1 MNKIL
6 VTGNAGFIGYHIT
19 KKLIDNKF
27 VVAGIDNINSY
38 YDVNLKKARLKLL
51 SNAAAENN
59 NWNFFQE
66 SLENRSSIEK
76 IFEDFKPNTVIHL
89 AAQAGVRYSI
99 ENPFTYID
107 SNIVG
112 FINILEAC
120 RKNKIKNLIY
130 ASSSSV
136 YGGNINYPFSEKDT
150 VDHPVSIY
158 AATKRANELMAH
170 SYSHLY
176 SLPCIGLRFFTVYG
190 PFGRPDMAPMLFT
203 KAILSGDEIRIF
215 NNGEMNRD
223 FTYISDIVEIL
234 YRLINK
240 PAVPNK
246 SFSRSKPNPSSSW
259 APHRIFNIG
268 NNKSIQLLDFI
279 KVLEDELKIK
289 AVKRFEEMQ
298 AGDIQST
305 LSDNKEISN
314 YVNYSPRTSINVG
327 VKKFIKWYQDF
338 Y

>member
-136 YGGNINYPFSEKDT
+136 YGGNINYPFSER
-150 VDHPVSIY
+150 VV
-158 AATKRANELMAH
+158 
-170 SYSHLY
+170 
-176 SLPCIGLRFFTVYG
+176 
-190 PFGRPDMAPMLFT
+190 
-203 KAILSGDEIRIF
+203 
-215 NNGEMNRD
+215 
-223 FTYISDIVEIL
+223 
-234 YRLINK
+234 
-240 PAVPNK
+240 
-246 SFSRSKPNPSSSW
+246 
-259 APHRIFNIG
+259 
-268 NNKSIQLLDFI
+268 
-279 KVLEDELKIK
+279 
-289 AVKRFEEMQ
+289 
-298 AGDIQST
+298 
-305 LSDNKEISN
+305 
-314 YVNYSPRTSINVG
+314 
-327 VKKFIKWYQDF
+327 
-338 Y
+338 